1 MDNAQIVGYLV
12 VGIITLG
19 SFFGVVSKFTKPI
32 KEIEDKF
39 TKGIKDIEDKFTKS
53 INDLTLVM
61 RDLKNAIDNLKE
73 SNNLVNKRLETHDD
87 KINGL
92 DKRVQDLEVKMSMY
106 HKGE

>member
-12 VGIITLG
+12 VGVITLG
-19 SFFGVVSKFTKPI
+19 SFFGVVAKFTKP
-32 KEIEDKF
+32 
-39 TKGIKDIEDKFTKS
+39 IKDIEDKFTKS
-53 INDLTLVM
+53 INDLTLVIQE
-61 RDLKNAIDNLKE
+61 LKIAINSLKE

-106 HKGE
+106 HRDQV